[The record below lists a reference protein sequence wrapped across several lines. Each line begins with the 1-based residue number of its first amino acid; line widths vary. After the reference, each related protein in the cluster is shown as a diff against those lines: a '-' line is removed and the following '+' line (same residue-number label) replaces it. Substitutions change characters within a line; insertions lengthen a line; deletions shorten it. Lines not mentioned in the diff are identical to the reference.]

1 MAISVLN
8 VRDVRNGSSF
18 PLNNYEEPYGT
29 IEDSISLPPSHPM
42 EEGKSRPQLVK
53 AVFFSFK
60 QLEEIL
66 SRGDKKK
73 ALRHSSTFRYSSGP
87 KQILNSRVISASLAG
102 RSHSHLQPNPGSRP
116 LKISLKHLR
125 EEGLGSPTC
134 VFWDLE
140 SSSWSSAGC
149 TVLTTNTSRTV
160 CQCQQRG
167 HFALLMEEQNAPI
180 VIQLPAFHVEIIVGA
195 VMAVLVLVTV
205 LALFKVNKLQFKSI
219 INNQT
224 SNQSIFVFYNCKLY
238 ERKIAITSTPAEMSP
253 A

>member
-29 IEDSISLPPSHPM
+29 IEDTVFLHPRSLKRQAS
-42 EEGKSRPQLVK
+42 GNLVK
-53 AVFFSFK
+53 AIFFTFK
-60 QLEEIL
+60 RLEEIL
-66 SRGDKKK
+66 AMGDQ
-73 ALRHSSTFRYSSGP
+73 RNVSPQSSFRYNSRTERL
-87 KQILNSRVISASLAG
+87 LNSRIISASLVG
-102 RSHSHLQPNPGSRP
+102 GHREQEPGWDP
-116 LKISLKHLR
+116 VEVSLKHLR
-125 EEGLGSPTC
+125 EEGMGDPVC

>member
-29 IEDSISLPPSHPM
+29 IEDSISLPPSRPM
-42 EEGKSRPQLVK
+42 AEGNSRPQLVK

-66 SRGDKKK
+66 SQGDKKK
-73 ALRHSSTFRYSSGP
+73 ALRHSSSFRYSSGP
-87 KQILNSRVISASLAG
+87 EQILNSRVISASLAG

-125 EEGLGSPTC
+125 EEGLGNPTC

-140 SSSWSSAGC
+140 SSAWSSAGC
-149 TVLTTNTSRTV
+149 RVLSTNASRTV
-160 CQCQQRG
+160 CQCDQRAT
-167 HFALLMEEQNAPI
+167 FAALLMEEQNAPI
-180 VIQLPAFHVEIIVGA
+180 VIQLPAFHLEIIVGA

-205 LALFKVNKLQFKSI
+205 LALFKVRLRI
-219 INNQT
+219 
-224 SNQSIFVFYNCKLY
+224 
-238 ERKIAITSTPAEMSP
+238 
-253 A
+253 